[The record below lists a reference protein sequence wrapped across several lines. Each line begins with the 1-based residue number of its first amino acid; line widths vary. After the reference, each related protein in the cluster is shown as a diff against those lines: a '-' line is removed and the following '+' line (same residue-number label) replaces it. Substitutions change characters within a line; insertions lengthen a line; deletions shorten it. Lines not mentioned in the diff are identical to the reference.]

1 VHPTKPKK
9 VHNNLIVKIESL
21 IESTGSRFS
30 RLLCY
35 LLTLVLQILFV
46 AVLPNFPARSQFN
59 IAVNFTVYIAHSK
72 FPGDLPPP
80 PKKIRLSR
88 LSRNF
93 FPAAAAEKNTASH

>member
-1 VHPTKPKK
+1 MWMYSCLVHPTKPKK

-72 FPGDLPPP
+72 FPGDLFTIKNNYTDLC
-80 PKKIRLSR
+80 PKIFK
-88 LSRNF
+88 
-93 FPAAAAEKNTASH
+93 T